1 MVILIARVV
10 STTIQHKENKM
21 NEDLKKIHEQTED
34 SIDECLENIFLGIS
48 IVCIGFVFAIVLLTI
63 IYILFNIKEMFLV
76 GLSDYIENNA
86 VDIGIIAMKIFVYT
100 TCFALVLMFICCVIY
115 SVKIYEAKEYEKQK
129 IIEAISGPK
138 IKKSKDRTVDDGY
151 GGLYGKV

>member
-1 MVILIARVV
+1 
-10 STTIQHKENKM
+10 M

-48 IVCIGFVFAIVLLTI
+48 IVCIGFVFATVLLTI

-115 SVKIYEAKEYEKQK
+115 SVKIYEAKE
-129 IIEAISGPK
+129 
-138 IKKSKDRTVDDGY
+138 
-151 GGLYGKV
+151 